1 METRDRVR
9 VLIVED
15 DEDDF
20 VVARDLLA
28 EQRHTPCE
36 VEWASSSEEALRL
49 IGEDRHDVYL
59 VDHRLGVS
67 TGLELVREAF
77 GDQTLAPVIM
87 LTGFDDHQVDLEAA
101 TLGVTD
107 FLLKS
112 QLDGAVLERSIRYAV
127 RHHAVLSELRET
139 QDRYALAVRGANDGI
154 WDWDLVADTIYYGPR
169 WKQMLGH
176 SEAEVGDAPEEWFG
190 RVRPDDLGG
199 LRAAID
205 AHLEGHTS
213 HFESEHQIRHA
224 DGGYRWVF
232 NRGVAVRDSEN
243 RATRVAGSMS
253 DITDRK
259 AAEERLRH
267 DALHDSLTGLPNR
280 TMFLDH
286 LELSLSRAK
295 RDGRYRCGVLFLDL
309 NRFKRVNDAFSH
321 AVGDQLLVALARRLQ
336 TAMREGDTV
345 ARLGG
350 DEFTVLL
357 HDIESVEAAKRVAK
371 RIQSTVER
379 PFSSDGRD
387 LIVTASI
394 GIAASEPG
402 SEATELMRNADI
414 AMYEAKV
421 SSEDGTAVFSAS
433 MRKRVVG
440 QLKLEAELRHAIE
453 GERLRIFYQP
463 IVELEQGTLSGLEAL
478 ARWPADAE
486 REISP
491 IEFIPVA
498 EDTGMIRALGRI
510 VLREACA
517 RLSSWR
523 AEGVV
528 EEDVTISVNVSA
540 RQLGEAGLLEDVT
553 DALRRSALPARALRL
568 EITEGTIMRDPE
580 RLPEILDQLEE
591 VGVATHID
599 DFGTGYSSL
608 TFLRHFAGNAL
619 KIDRSFVDS
628 ICADHGSAEIVRTI
642 IGLARNLGLDV
653 IAEGVETEE
662 QLHALRRLG
671 VRYAQGFLFA
681 KPLAASGAESLLA
694 SWGPRKIAA
703 LAAN

>member
-213 HFESEHQIRHA
+213 HFESEHRIRHA

-295 RDGRYRCGVLFLDL
+295 RDGGYRCGVLFLDL

-371 RIQSTVER
+371 RIQATVER